1 MEFFPIFFIF
11 FRPFF
16 ASMFVPFFASMF
28 VLSYFDPCH
37 THAAVHVP
45 TRVVCPQLLF
55 LQELSARSSCS
66 YKSYLPV
73 VLQFRV
79 IARDL
84 GALSQSTTASV
95 VVTILRNTGR
105 PAFVNA
111 PSADVIVSE
120 GISVLDTIVS
130 LQAVDSDPDTTP
142 NGRVTYIIVSPVE
155 ARALFQ
161 IDPET
166 GDISARVSL
175 TTAPLDVYRVGPPT
189 LARLCCP

>member
-1 MEFFPIFFIF
+1 MFI
-11 FRPFF
+11 
-16 ASMFVPFFASMF
+16 
-28 VLSYFDPCH
+28 
-37 THAAVHVP
+37 
-45 TRVVCPQLLF
+45 
-55 LQELSARSSCS
+55 QELSARSSCS
-66 YKSYLPV
+66 YKSCLPV

-95 VVTILRNTGR
+95 LVTILRNTGR

-142 NGRVTYIIVSPVE
+142 NGRVTYSIVSPVE

-175 TTAPLDVYRVGPPT
+175 TTAPLDVYRVGLAT

>member
-1 MEFFPIFFIF
+1 M
-11 FRPFF
+11 
-16 ASMFVPFFASMF
+16 
-28 VLSYFDPCH
+28 
-37 THAAVHVP
+37 
-45 TRVVCPQLLF
+45 
-55 LQELSARSSCS
+55 
-66 YKSYLPV
+66 
-73 VLQFRV
+73 QFRV

-105 PAFVNA
+105 PAFVEA

-120 GISVLDTIVS
+120 GISVLDTIVTVK
-130 LQAVDSDPDTTP
+130 AVDSDPDTTP

-175 TTAPLDVYRVGPPT
+175 TTAPLDVYRVSLPT
-189 LARLCCP
+189 DA